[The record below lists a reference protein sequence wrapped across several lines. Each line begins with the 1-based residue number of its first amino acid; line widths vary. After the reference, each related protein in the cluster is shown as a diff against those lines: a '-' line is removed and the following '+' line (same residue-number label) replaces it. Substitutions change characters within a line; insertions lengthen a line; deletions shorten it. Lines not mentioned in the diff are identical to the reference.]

1 MLSRQVPPTSPAF
14 SYTVKIDP
22 GTFECLGHEQ
32 ARHTRTGDD
41 DPEFAISH
49 LRLTADPICASR
61 SLSRPPGSGQ
71 PSADS
76 WSALTAYYGR
86 STNSPRGAR
95 LEAENGNRQRAA
107 MGSANRLK
115 LGLFGAN
122 CSSGRAVTM
131 VAERWSGSW
140 PDCVRLAQFADEA
153 GVEFML
159 PIGRWKGYGGDTD
172 YQGATWETVTWAC
185 GLLAKTR
192 RLTVFG
198 TVHAPLIPPLI
209 AAKEFVTADHIGE
222 GRFGLNVVC
231 GWNEG
236 EFEMFGAT
244 LRDHEARYEYAQ
256 EWLDIVKLAW
266 SRHEDFDFGGRFF
279 TLKGVRTKPQPYDG
293 TRPLIMNA
301 GASATGQAFAIRNCD
316 ALFSTI
322 PLGISFEQTASHI
335 SSVQALA
342 RQAGR
347 EIDVY
352 TVGVVTCRRTAEEA
366 RDYYRHAVVDNADWA
381 AVDNI
386 LAMKNIT
393 PQSYSPDEFQRI
405 RDHQANGMG
414 GLPLVGDPDAVARDL
429 ARLAALGLKGIAVSF
444 VNYLDEL
451 PYFCAEVLPRL
462 TRLGLREGPTAG
474 WSAG

>member
-1 MLSRQVPPTSPAF
+1 LDRE
-14 SYTVKIDP
+14 I
-22 GTFECLGHEQ
+22 
-32 ARHTRTGDD
+32 
-41 DPEFAISH
+41 
-49 LRLTADPICASR
+49 
-61 SLSRPPGSGQ
+61 GSG
-71 PSADS
+71 
-76 WSALTAYYGR
+76 
-86 STNSPRGAR
+86 
-95 LEAENGNRQRAA
+95 QRAA

-131 VAERWSGSW
+131 VPERWSGSW
-140 PDCVRLAQFADEA
+140 PDCVRLAQMADRA
-153 GVEFML
+153 GIEFML

-172 YQGATWETVTWAC
+172 YQGATWETVSWAC
-185 GLLAKTR
+185 GLLAKTE

-198 TVHAPLIPPLI
+198 TVHAPLIAPLI

-222 GRFGLNVVC
+222 GRFGLNLVC

-266 SRHEDFDFGGRFF
+266 SPREDFDFAGRFF
-279 TLKGVRTKPQPYDG
+279 RLQGVRAKPKPYGG
-293 TRPLIMNA
+293 TRPLVMNA
-301 GASATGQAFAIRNCD
+301 GASSTGQAFAIRNCD

-322 PLGISFEQTASHI
+322 SRGISFEETARHVSN
-335 SSVQALA
+335 VRALA

-352 TVGVVTCRRTAEEA
+352 TVGVVTCRPTAQEA
-366 RDYYRHAVVDNADWA
+366 QDYYRHAVVDNADWA
-381 AVDNI
+381 AVDSI

-393 PQSYSPDEFQRI
+393 PQTHPPDEFRRI

-414 GLPLVGDPDAVARDL
+414 GLPLVGDPDLVAQEL

-462 TRLGLREGPTAG
+462 ARAGLRQ
-474 WSAG
+474 SNVR

>member
-1 MLSRQVPPTSPAF
+1 M
-14 SYTVKIDP
+14 
-22 GTFECLGHEQ
+22 E
-32 ARHTRTGDD
+32 
-41 DPEFAISH
+41 PEI
-49 LRLTADPICASR
+49 
-61 SLSRPPGSGQ
+61 GS
-71 PSADS
+71 D
-76 WSALTAYYGR
+76 
-86 STNSPRGAR
+86 
-95 LEAENGNRQRAA
+95 QRDA

-122 CSSGRAVTM
+122 CSSGRAVTT
-131 VAERWSGSW
+131 VPERWSGSW
-140 PDCVRLAQFADEA
+140 PDCVRLAQMADQA
-153 GVEFML
+153 GIEFML

-172 YQGATWETVTWAC
+172 YQGETWETVTWAC
-185 GLLAKTR
+185 GLLDKTE

-198 TVHAPLIPPLI
+198 TVHAPLVPPLI

-244 LRDHEARYEYAQ
+244 LRDHEARYDYAQ

-266 SRHEDFDFGGRFF
+266 SRHKDFDFAGQFF
-279 TLKGVRTKPQPYDG
+279 TLKGVRAKPKPYGG

-322 PLGISFEQTASHI
+322 SRGISFEETAHHI
-335 SSVQALA
+335 SNLRAQA

-352 TVGVVTCRRTAEEA
+352 TVGVVTCRSTSREA
-366 RDYYRHAVVDNADWA
+366 QHYYRHAVVDNADWA

-386 LAMKNIT
+386 LAMKNIM
-393 PQSYSPDEFQRI
+393 PQMYAPEEFQRI

-414 GLPLVGDPDAVARDL
+414 GLPLVGDPDSVARDI
-429 ARLAALGLKGIAVSF
+429 ARLAALGLKGIAISF

-462 TRLGLREGPTAG
+462 ARAGLRDNEASGGPG
-474 WSAG
+474 SF